1 MHSGRPSAHDCR
13 ARRASCSVVATAT
26 SGTSP
31 LHAAGLAS
39 LKDGGGTA
47 LDVLLRGDAHHERGD
62 VDRLLADSDVL
73 LEDEHTGV
81 VDGLSEVALLNKGLE
96 ATLKE
101 LRGGQTEHVIE
112 LALVV
117 LQQTKS
123 NHAADQGLAY

>member
-1 MHSGRPSAHDCR
+1 MRHSIITA
-13 ARRASCSVVATAT
+13 AT
-26 SGTSP
+26 SSLSS
-31 LHAAGLAS
+31 LHAARLAS
-39 LKDGGGTA
+39 LEDGGGTA

-73 LEDEHTGV
+73 LEDEHAGV
-81 VDGLSEVALLNKGLE
+81 VDGLSEVALLNEGLE
-96 ATLKE
+96 TTLKE
-101 LRGGQTEHVIE
+101 LRGGQTEHIIE